1 MDERG
6 RELWME
12 EFRNVE
18 LTRVSMILAMTGI
31 PDEWGNVYDK
41 DTWDKQDGTDRNGGS
56 YWYQRIMHH
65 SYYNRGF
72 NIAFNGRTLN
82 YVMDKHNLFWPIP
95 NSAIVGNKKGQ
106 LKQNYGYDGY
116 NPSVKVWETWEEAV
130 ADEDRT
136 E

>member
-1 MDERG
+1 MYLFRLAETYLLRAEAKLYQGNATGAAADVNEVRKRAKCSQLYTTVNIGDIMDERG

-56 YWYQRIMHH
+56 YCRIRHKESQDRH
-65 SYYNRGF
+65 SLWRRGR
-72 NIAFNGRTLN
+72 AT
-82 YVMDKHNLFWPIP
+82 
-95 NSAIVGNKKGQ
+95 
-106 LKQNYGYDGY
+106 
-116 NPSVKVWETWEEAV
+116 
-130 ADEDRT
+130 
-136 E
+136 